1 MKYDREEK
9 KYKKKI
15 YLDTNLQIIFGI
27 TLTYIM
33 GVSIITPAFPKIVK
47 ELNISAKDVGLLIT
61 AFSFPGILLT
71 PFLGVIAD
79 RWGRKKI
86 IFPSLMLF
94 GIAGGLCFFVHD
106 FKLLLILRLIQG
118 IGAAPL
124 GALTVTIIGDLYS
137 RKELIAAMGYNSSV
151 RSIGSA
157 SYPAIGGALAMMGW
171 HYPFILPVIAIPIG
185 FLVLLHLKTPEPEN
199 ELHIREHLNIVWKK
213 LRNRQVIGL
222 LVIGIIIFIM
232 LFGSY
237 MTCFPLLLGNS
248 FAASTLI
255 IGFIMASASLIA
267 AFTSS
272 QLGKIIK
279 LFSRKTIL
287 KMSFILY
294 ALALLIIPLISQLR
308 LFFIPVIIFLS
319 TPVIFYPCNYLR
331 DCSWYEYSCYS
342 SPPCR
347 GGPPEIPG
355 YLYVGKWNDFSG
367 RSDAGTVLDGTCYRC
382 LGNRRSVL
390 CRCSIISNYVYNN
403 IWVIILNRTISIFEQ
418 GGSYEINRKRCR

>member
-1 MKYDREEK
+1 MKHDREEK
-9 KYKKKI
+9 EYKRKI

-71 PFLGVIAD
+71 PFLGIVAD
-79 RWGRKKI
+79 RWGRKRI
-86 IFPSLMLF
+86 IIPFLMLF
-94 GIAGGLCFFVHD
+94 GIAGGLCFFVRD

-124 GALTVTIIGDLYS
+124 GSLTVTIIGDLYS
-137 RKELIAAMGYNSSV
+137 RKELIAAMGYNSSI

-185 FLVLLHLKTPEPEN
+185 FFVLFNLKVPEPEN
-199 ELHIREHLNIVWKK
+199 KLHIREHLNIVWKK
-213 LRNRQVIGL
+213 LRNRQVVGL
-222 LVIGIIIFIM
+222 LVIGIIIFVM

-248 FAASTLI
+248 FAASPLI
-255 IGFIMASASLIA
+255 IGLIMAGVSLIA

-279 LFSRKTIL
+279 LFSRKAIL

-294 ALALLIIPLISQLR
+294 TLALLIIPLISQLR
-308 LFFIPVIIFLS
+308 LFFIPVIIFGIAHGMS
-319 TPVIFYPCNYLR
+319 IPVIQALFAEAAPLKYRATFMSVSGMTFRVGQTLGPFLMGLVIGVWGISGAFYT
-331 DCSWYEYSCYS
+331 
-342 SPPCR
+342 
-347 GGPPEIPG
+347 G
-355 YLYVGKWNDFSG
+355 
-367 RSDAGTVLDGTCYRC
+367 AVL
-382 LGNRRSVL
+382 SISMFIIVL
-390 CRCSIISNYVYNN
+390 M
-403 IWVIILNRTISIFEQ
+403 L
-418 GGSYEINRKRCR
+418 K

>member
-1 MKYDREEK
+1 MKSSKEEK
-9 KYKKKI
+9 RKDKKKI

-33 GVSIITPAFPKIVK
+33 AVASITPAFPKVVK
-47 ELNISAKDVGLLIT
+47 ELNISAKDVGLLISI
-61 AFSFPGILLT
+61 FSFPGILLT

-199 ELHIREHLNIVWKK
+199 ELHIREHLNIVWRK

-308 LFFIPVIIFLS
+308 LFFIPVIIFGIAHGMS
-319 TPVIFYPCNYLR
+319 IPVIQALLVEAAPLKYRATFMSVSGMTFRVGQTLGPFLMGLVIGV
-331 DCSWYEYSCYS
+331 WGI
-342 SPPCR
+342 
-347 GGPPEIPG
+347 GGAF
-355 YLYVGKWNDFSG
+355 YVG
-367 RSDAGTVLDGTCYRC
+367 AAL
-382 LGNRRSVL
+382 SVTMF
-390 CRCSIISNYVYNN
+390 IIMFM
-403 IWVIILNRTISIFEQ
+403 L
-418 GGSYEINRKRCR
+418 

>member
-1 MKYDREEK
+1 MKHDREEK
-9 KYKKKI
+9 EYKRKI

-71 PFLGVIAD
+71 PFLGIVAD
-79 RWGRKKI
+79 RWGRKRI
-86 IFPSLMLF
+86 IIPFLMLF
-94 GIAGGLCFFVHD
+94 GIAGGLCFFVRD

-124 GALTVTIIGDLYS
+124 GSLTVTIIGDLYS
-137 RKELIAAMGYNSSV
+137 RKELIAAMGYNSSI

-185 FLVLLHLKTPEPEN
+185 FFVLFNLKVPEPEN
-199 ELHIREHLNIVWKK
+199 KLHIREHLNIVWKK
-213 LRNRQVIGL
+213 LRNRQVVGL
-222 LVIGIIIFIM
+222 LVIGIIIFVM

-248 FAASTLI
+248 FGLSSLI
-255 IGFIMASASLIA
+255 IGLIMAGVSLIA

-279 LFSRKTIL
+279 LFSRKAIL

-294 ALALLIIPLISQLR
+294 TLALLIIPLISQLR
-308 LFFIPVIIFLS
+308 LFFIPVIIFGIAHGMS
-319 TPVIFYPCNYLR
+319 IPVIQALFAEAAPLKYRATFMSVSGMTFRVGQTLGPFLMGLVIGVWGISGAFYT
-331 DCSWYEYSCYS
+331 
-342 SPPCR
+342 
-347 GGPPEIPG
+347 G
-355 YLYVGKWNDFSG
+355 
-367 RSDAGTVLDGTCYRC
+367 AVL
-382 LGNRRSVL
+382 SISMFIIVL
-390 CRCSIISNYVYNN
+390 M
-403 IWVIILNRTISIFEQ
+403 L
-418 GGSYEINRKRCR
+418 K

>member
-1 MKYDREEK
+1 MKRDKKEK
-9 KYKKKI
+9 NYKRKI

-27 TLTYIM
+27 TLTYIL
-33 GVSIITPAFPKIVK
+33 GVSSITPAFPKVVK
-47 ELNISAKDVGLLIT
+47 ELNISAKDVGLLISI
-61 AFSFPGILLT
+61 FSFPGILLT
-71 PFLGVIAD
+71 PFFGVVAD
-79 RWGRKKI
+79 QWGRKKI

-94 GIAGGLCFFVHD
+94 GIAGGLCFFVRD

-137 RKELIAAMGYNSSV
+137 GKELIAAMGYNSSV

-157 SYPAIGGALAMMGW
+157 IYPAIGGALAMMGW

-199 ELHIREHLNIVWKK
+199 EVHIREHLNIVWRK

-255 IGFIMASASLIA
+255 IGLIMASASLIA
-267 AFTSS
+267 AFISS
-272 QLGKIIK
+272 QLGKIVK

-287 KMSFILY
+287 KMSFFLY
-294 ALALLIIPLISQLR
+294 ALALLIIPIISQLR
-308 LFFIPVIIFLS
+308 LFFIPVIIFGIAHGMS
-319 TPVIFYPCNYLR
+319 IPVIQALLVEAAPLKYRATFMSVSGMTFRVGQTLGPFLMGLVISVWGIGGAFY
-331 DCSWYEYSCYS
+331 
-342 SPPCR
+342 
-347 GGPPEIPG
+347 
-355 YLYVGKWNDFSG
+355 
-367 RSDAGTVLDGTCYRC
+367 AGAAL
-382 LGNRRSVL
+382 SVAMF
-390 CRCSIISNYVYNN
+390 
-403 IWVIILNRTISIFEQ
+403 VIMFML
-418 GGSYEINRKRCR
+418 